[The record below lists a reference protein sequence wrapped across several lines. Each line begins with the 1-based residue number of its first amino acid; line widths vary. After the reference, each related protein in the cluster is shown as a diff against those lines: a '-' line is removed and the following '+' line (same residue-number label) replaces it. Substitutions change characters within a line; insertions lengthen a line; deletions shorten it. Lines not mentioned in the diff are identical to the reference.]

1 MRNFFFAFFVSIAV
15 FTLALPAVAQDAQ
28 VGKEYDIVIAS
39 EMDNQYTGAFGQAK
53 IGSVV
58 FDIPNAKKDQKYHVH
73 VTDIKKNQYT
83 GDTQASCDF
92 QQTGGSAKGMCIAAP

>member
-1 MRNFFFAFFVSIAV
+1 MLKSLLIAIAV
-15 FTLALPAVAQDAQ
+15 LALALPVLAQDAE
-28 VGKEYDIVIAS
+28 VGKEYDITIAS
-39 EMDNQYTGAFGQAK
+39 EMENQYTGAFGQAK